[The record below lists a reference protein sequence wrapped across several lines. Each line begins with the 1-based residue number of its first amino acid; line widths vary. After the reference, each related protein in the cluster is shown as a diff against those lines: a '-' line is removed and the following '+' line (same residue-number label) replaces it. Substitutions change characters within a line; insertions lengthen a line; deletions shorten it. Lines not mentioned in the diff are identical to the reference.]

1 MARHLAAQDA
11 DWQMTYATR
20 HRDDIAFADEL
31 GALGERVA
39 THVSSESGRL
49 DLPALFSDVVPGT
62 AVYACG
68 PQTFIDD
75 LTELAG
81 MLPEGSSIHV
91 ERFEPRQR
99 EHRPN
104 APFTVVCTQSDVT
117 VEVPATRSMLET
129 LQGAGVPVE
138 GSCLRG
144 ICGSCALSVLE
155 GEPEHRDS
163 LNGDERS
170 MTIYPCVSRSISPT
184 LTVDV

>member
-1 MARHLAAQDA
+1 
-11 DWQMTYATR
+11 
-20 HRDDIAFADEL
+20 
-31 GALGERVA
+31 
-39 THVSSESGRL
+39 
-49 DLPALFSDVVPGT
+49 
-62 AVYACG
+62 
-68 PQTFIDD
+68 
-75 LTELAG
+75 
-81 MLPEGSSIHV
+81 
-91 ERFEPRQR
+91 
-99 EHRPN
+99 
-104 APFTVVCTQSDVT
+104 
-117 VEVPATRSMLET
+117 MLET